1 VLFSVILWTAATEP
15 FVKVEDG
22 WSEPQ
27 KKYEKSSLTQEVS
40 QEPAD
45 SKGFTGSNYLKYLY
59 WVKLL

>member
-1 VLFSVILWTAATEP
+1 
-15 FVKVEDG
+15 VEDG